1 MSNLQKPS
9 AAEREPRCLGVR
21 DGWSVQFHVP
31 LPLRRTTAVIS
42 VLLASAAASR
52 QLGQLSIL
60 RKPVGALA
68 LLFFIGCN
76 GMSQGARAVFLDRP
90 ADTPVTVDIICD
102 VSGTDRS
109 GCSESSLTQL
119 IDTVVPELPFR
130 SVIRL
135 QGMSDTVYAVGELSR
150 HVIAAPRQKTRV
162 AVRRHRVE
170 QTDLVREQFLQAAQP
185 LFGVPRRASPIPQTI
200 ARSVLAGN
208 PTGGDVIVLVL
219 SDGRTYTR
227 DTPSLGFIDQEC
239 GPPLTVDEFTSRLEP
254 LFPPKSL
261 DGVSI
266 HFVNAQLD
274 GIANDRCAPTIE
286 DYRAL
291 RDVWVS
297 SLTRLGA
304 RASWSMGPLTSLP
317 KEEL

>member
-1 MSNLQKPS
+1 MTSRSVVEWVVAVFGGHMSDTLPHH
-9 AAEREPRCLGVR
+9 VR
-21 DGWSVQFHVP
+21 HIGTL
-31 LPLRRTTAVIS
+31 LPAV
-42 VLLASAAASR
+42 VLI
-52 QLGQLSIL
+52 LS
-60 RKPVGALA
+60 
-68 LLFFIGCN
+68 CN
-76 GMSQGARAVFLDRP
+76 GLPPSLRSAFLDP
-90 ADTPVTVDIICD
+90 PVEAPLTVDIICD

-109 GCSESSLTQL
+109 GCSEASLSQL
-119 IDTVVPELPFR
+119 INTIIPQLPYR
-130 SVIRL
+130 SVLRL

-150 HVIAAPRQKTRV
+150 HVITAPRQKTRV
-162 AVRRHRVE
+162 AVRRHRSE

-208 PTGGDVIVLVL
+208 PTGGQVIVLLL

-239 GPPLTVDEFTSRLEP
+239 GRPMTVDEFTSRLEP

-261 DGVSI
+261 DGISI

-274 GIANDRCAPTIE
+274 RVANDRCAPTIE

-304 RASWSMGPLTSLP
+304 RATWSMGPLTSLP